1 MKMLRDKEELLMC
14 DEMTNSH
21 PSHHSLSLENL
32 STVIDRLDSKFVVL
46 SRGSVPSHSASAS
59 ICPH

>member
-21 PSHHSLSLENL
+21 PSHHSLSLEVSYL
-32 STVIDRLDSKFVVL
+32 SPGSISLLSKIDK
-46 SRGSVPSHSASAS
+46 
-59 ICPH
+59 